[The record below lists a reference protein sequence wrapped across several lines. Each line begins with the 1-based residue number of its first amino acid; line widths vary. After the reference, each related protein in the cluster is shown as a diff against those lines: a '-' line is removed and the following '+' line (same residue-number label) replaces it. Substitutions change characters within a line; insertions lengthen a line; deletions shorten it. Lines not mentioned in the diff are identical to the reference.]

1 MADSEATEERSILS
15 MSSEPP
21 QASRGSE
28 LPLHERRVRIDSLD
42 DIVTAR
48 QQARDLASRVGFSK
62 CNLTLIA
69 TAISEIGR
77 NAVEYA
83 KGAEVIIS
91 VIQDRTRTGVKIVV
105 SDQGPGIADLSAVM
119 RDGYSTV
126 NRLGIGLPGT
136 RRLMD
141 EFEITSEVGL
151 GTTVTMKKWAS

>member
-1 MADSEATEERSILS
+1 MTDSEATEHRSILA
-15 MSSEPP
+15 MGSEIPH
-21 QASRGSE
+21 ASQGTE
-28 LPLHERRVRIDSLD
+28 LPLHECRVRIDSLD

-48 QQARDLASRVGFSK
+48 QQARHLASRVGFSK

-83 KGAEVIIS
+83 QGAEVIIS
-91 VIQDRTRTGVKIVV
+91 MIQDRTRMGVKIVV
-105 SDQGPGIADLSAVM
+105 TDHGPGIADLSAVM
-119 RDGYSTV
+119 RDGYSTM

-141 EFEITSEVGL
+141 EFEIASEVGF

>member
-1 MADSEATEERSILS
+1 MPDSEACRLERVSAIQ
-15 MSSEPP
+15 MSKP
-21 QASRGSE
+21 SRGAVADALPDE
-28 LPLHERRVRIDSLD
+28 LRVQIESLD

-48 QQARDLASRVGFSK
+48 QQARHLAARLGFSK

-69 TAISEIGR
+69 TAISEIVR

-83 KGAEVIIS
+83 QGGEVVITPIS
-91 VIQDRTRTGVKIVV
+91 NGNRRGVKIVV
-105 SDQGPGIADLSAVM
+105 TDRGPGIADIAIVM

-141 EFEITSEVGL
+141 EFEINSEVPG

>member
-1 MADSEATEERSILS
+1 MTDSDVAENRRSEVL
-15 MSSEPP
+15 PAV
-21 QASRGSE
+21 AS
-28 LPLHERRVRIDSLD
+28 PKAIDSPYPADEFRVQIESLE
-42 DIVTAR
+42 DIVIAR
-48 QQARDLASRVGFSK
+48 QQARHLASKLGFSK

-69 TAISEIGR
+69 TAISEIAR

-83 KGAEVIIS
+83 NGGEVVITAIS
-91 VIQDRTRTGVKIVV
+91 SGNRRGVKIVV
-105 SDQGPGIADLSAVM
+105 SDRGPGIADIPSVM

-141 EFEITSEVGL
+141 EFEVSSETGE

>member
-1 MADSEATEERSILS
+1 MADSEVTEHLPTAIEL
-15 MSSEPP
+15 P
-21 QASRGSE
+21 QASRGKSPE
-28 LPLHERRVRIDSLD
+28 LLLHDCRVRIESLD

-48 QQARDLASRVGFSK
+48 QQARQLASRVGFSK

-83 KGAEVIIS
+83 QGAEVIIS
-91 VIQDRTRTGVKIVV
+91 VIHETSRKGVKIVV
-105 SDQGPGIADLSAVM
+105 SDHGPGIADLSTVM

-141 EFEITSEVGL
+141 EFEIASEVGV